1 MATTASYPGNIV
13 NFGLDKVNTV
23 DLIQAAD
30 PNTLRAEVV
39 ALETTIGALPSLSTA
54 PSSSAT
60 WYNDGR
66 DYNTVIARLANIEA
80 GIVADTHTQYVKN
93 VGGSSIVISS
103 ASTVGVSIK
112 AAASQ
117 TADLMQWKDS
127 SGTVVTR
134 VGPDGILYA
143 AGGQVGGGGG
153 SDFTGN
159 LLLGGM

>member
-1 MATTASYPGNIV
+1 MATTASYPENIV
-13 NFGLDKVNTV
+13 NFGLDKVNVV

-39 ALETTIGALPSLSTA
+39 AIETTLGTTPSLSTA

-66 DYNTVIARLANIEA
+66 DYNTITARLNNIEA
-80 GIVADTHTQYVKN
+80 GIVADTHTQYVKD
-93 VGGSSIVISS
+93 VGGSAIVIGG
-103 ASTVGVSIK
+103 ASTVGLSIK
-112 AAASQ
+112 AATSQ
-117 TADLMQWKDS
+117 SADLMQWKDS
-127 SGTVVTR
+127 GGNVVTR

-143 AGGQVGGGGG
+143 AGGQVGSGV
-153 SDFTGN
+153 DFTGN

>member
-39 ALETTIGALPSLSTA
+39 SLETTIGALPSLSTA
-54 PSSSAT
+54 PASSAA

-93 VGGSSIVISS
+93 VGGSSIIISS

-127 SGTVVTR
+127 DGNVVTR

-143 AGGQVGGGGG
+143 AGGQVGSGV
-153 SDFTGN
+153 DFTGN

>member
-13 NFGLDKVNTV
+13 NFGADKVNVV

-39 ALETTIGALPSLSTA
+39 AIETAIGISPSLSTA
-54 PSSSAT
+54 PTSGST

-66 DYNTVIARLANIEA
+66 DYTTVIARLANIEA
-80 GIVADTHTQYVKN
+80 GVVADTHTQYVKN
-93 VGGSSIVISS
+93 AGGSAIVAGSS
-103 ASTVGVSIK
+103 STIGLSIK

-127 SGTVVTR
+127 SNTVITR
-134 VGPDGILYA
+134 VGPDGLLYGPNGA
-143 AGGQVGGGGG
+143 ITSGT
-153 SDFTGN
+153 DFTASF
-159 LLLGGM
+159 LLGGM

>member
-13 NFGLDKVNTV
+13 NFGLDKVNVV
-23 DLIQAAD
+23 DLVQASD

-39 ALETTIGALPSLSTA
+39 AIETTLGTSPSLSTA
-54 PSSSAT
+54 PAYSAT
-60 WYNDGR
+60 WYNDAR
-66 DYNTVIARLANIEA
+66 DFNTVNARLNNIEA

-93 VGGSSIVISS
+93 AGGSSIVVSS
-103 ASTVGVSIK
+103 ASVIGLSIK
-112 AAASQ
+112 AATSQ
-117 TADLMQWKDS
+117 TADLMQWKNS

-143 AGGQVGGGGG
+143 SGGQVGGSSS

-159 LLLGGM
+159 FLFGGM